1 MARPSIILKFEHDCK
16 AMKRTLRKLKASE
29 FLLNVTQ
36 VYHFFI
42 FDLGLPRSHMQTETN
57 A

>member
-16 AMKRTLRKLKASE
+16 AMKRTLRKLKATE
-29 FLLNVTQ
+29 ILRVTQ

-42 FDLGLPRSHMQTETN
+42 SDLGLPRSHMQTETN